1 MVWYYVFNFIEM
13 EKYSMYA
20 IVFGFFGSPSW
31 RFTYTAV
38 YVSEVG

>member
-20 IVFGFFGSPSW
+20 IVFGFFCSLSW
-31 RFTYTAV
+31 RFTYAAV
-38 YVSEVG
+38 CVSKVG